1 MDAPPAVTRHAPYHR
16 GEYWSD
22 AVVHV
27 FGVVAAWSAGIWLI
41 LSRLELGIAGGL
53 PALMIYIGSMA
64 GMLTSSAAYNL
75 INRHPLKETL
85 RRMDH
90 AFIYAAIAG
99 TYTPLLVRL
108 PMLQAAAA
116 LVLVWA
122 IAGAGAMLK
131 VRAPRRYERVG
142 LALYIGLGWIGL
154 PMIPAL
160 SGRLQ
165 PDTGTWIAAGAVI
178 YTLGVGA
185 YLAERVR
192 YHNTVWHLAVLMAA
206 ACHFKAMVVEFAPS

>member
-1 MDAPPAVTRHAPYHR
+1 MDAIPAVARPAPYHR

-22 AVVHV
+22 AAVHV
-27 FGVVAAWSAGIWLI
+27 LGVVAAWSGGVWLI
-41 LSRLELGIAGGL
+41 LSRLEIGTADVLMALTIYTIA
-53 PALMIYIGSMA
+53 MA

-75 INRHPLKETL
+75 INRYPLKEML

-90 AFIYAAIAG
+90 AFIFVAIAG
-99 TYTPLLVRL
+99 TYTPLLIRL
-108 PMLQAAAA
+108 PVWQAAASLA
-116 LVLVWA
+116 LVWS
-122 IAGAGAMLK
+122 IAGAGALLK
-131 VRAPRRYERVG
+131 LRAPRRYERVG
-142 LALYIGLGWIGL
+142 LALYVGLGWIGL

-165 PDTGTWIAAGAVI
+165 PDTGTWIAAGALI

-192 YHNTVWHLAVLMAA
+192 YHNTVWHLAVLAAA
-206 ACHFKAMVVEFAPS
+206 ACHFKAMVVEFAPV

>member
-1 MDAPPAVTRHAPYHR
+1 MDAGPAVEHITPYHR

-22 AVVHV
+22 AIVHIL
-27 FGVVAAWSAGIWLI
+27 GVAAAWSGGIWLI
-41 LSRLELGIAGGL
+41 LSRLDLGVSGGL
-53 PALMIYIGSMA
+53 LALVIYVAAMA
-64 GMLTSSAAYNL
+64 GMLTSSASYNL

-108 PMLQAAAA
+108 PVTQAVASLA
-116 LVLVWA
+116 LVWC
-122 IAGAGAMLK
+122 IAGVGALLK
-131 VRAPRRYERVG
+131 LRAPRRYERVG

-160 SGRLQ
+160 SGRLH

-185 YLAERVR
+185 YLAVRVR
-192 YHNTVWHLAVLMAA
+192 YHNTVWHLLVLAAA
-206 ACHFKAMVVEFAPS
+206 ACHFKAMVVEFTPI